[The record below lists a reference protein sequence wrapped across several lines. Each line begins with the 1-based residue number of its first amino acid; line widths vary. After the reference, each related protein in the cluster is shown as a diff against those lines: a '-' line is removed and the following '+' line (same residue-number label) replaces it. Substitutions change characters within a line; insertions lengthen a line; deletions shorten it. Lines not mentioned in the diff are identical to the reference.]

1 MARRTHKKSR
11 NGCLECK
18 RRHVK
23 CDERQP
29 ICSNCTASE
38 RVCEYGSRFLSATP
52 GPPFP
57 GPAGQAQAPVHAQS
71 QAQAQAHSAPTTPGS
86 GVGISPDSR
95 SQDQGPSATS
105 STSASFSDQP
115 VNMLHVELFHNLCT
129 RALETF
135 HPTQSI
141 PWLTDV
147 VSQSITTPYLANEL
161 LAFSALHM
169 STTRPPTQRSFYR
182 YHAAQLQTHALSIY
196 KEMNP
201 RVTHETCV
209 PLCVFAAVLGI
220 HMLCDTLIYRDDEEH
235 REEEEGGGN
244 PSYSPAG
251 HGNNHQDDFRAFL
264 ARFAHF
270 FRLYHGVRAIIG
282 EAWHFIQDTPL
293 APHFKYG
300 MDLYKLPGR
309 LGLGPGCA
317 KLLSLIER
325 AKLGTDLTKTYKHAI
340 ESLQACLNVVD
351 GSAAATPSASGS
363 GPGSPRQDIIQQH
376 NAAINGVTTWPLLL
390 DIEFGDLLEQGRP
403 EALVI
408 LAHYGMLLHR
418 FRDSWLFGDS
428 GAFLVQGV
436 SRFLGRGYGQGYGWE
451 EWLEWP
457 NEVVRGTG

>member
-1 MARRTHKKSR
+1 MI
-11 NGCLECK
+11 NLLFQ
-18 RRHVK
+18 

-29 ICSNCTASE
+29 ICSNCIASE
-38 RVCEYGSRFLSATP
+38 RVCEYGSRFLGATSRS
-52 GPPFP
+52 PFP
-57 GPAGQAQAPVHAQS
+57 APVAQAQAQPQAHAQ
-71 QAQAQAHSAPTTPGS
+71 AHGQAHSAPTTPGS
-86 GVGISPDSR
+86 GIGISPESTSR
-95 SQDQGPSATS
+95 SQDQGPFSASASATP
-105 STSASFSDQP
+105 SASPTLSDQP

-129 RALETF
+129 KTFETF
-135 HPTQSI
+135 DPTRST
-141 PWLTDV
+141 PWLTDI
-147 VSQSITTPYLANEL
+147 VSQSATTPYLVNEL

-196 KEMNP
+196 KTLNP

-209 PLCVFAAVLGI
+209 PLFVFAAVLGI
-220 HMLCDTLIYRDDEEH
+220 HMLCDTLIYRDDNDADQERQQHHAGET
-235 REEEEGGGN
+235 
-244 PSYSPAG
+244 PSYGTSSNSS
-251 HGNNHQDDFRAFL
+251 HHQDDDDGFRAFL
-264 ARFAHF
+264 ARFVHF

-282 EAWHFIQDTPL
+282 EAWHIIQDTSL

-317 KLLSLIER
+317 KLLGLVER
-325 AKLGTDLTKTYKHAI
+325 ANLGTDLTKTYKQAI
-340 ESLQACLNVVD
+340 ESLQTCLNVIE
-351 GSAAATPSASGS
+351 GTAGTPSGS
-363 GPGSPRQDIIQQH
+363 GSESPRQDTTVHQH

-390 DIEFGDLLEQGRP
+390 EIEFGDLLEQGRP

-428 GAFLVQGV
+428 GGFVVEGV
-436 SRFLGRGYGQGYGWE
+436 TRFLGRGHGWE

-457 NEVVRGTG
+457 NEVVSR